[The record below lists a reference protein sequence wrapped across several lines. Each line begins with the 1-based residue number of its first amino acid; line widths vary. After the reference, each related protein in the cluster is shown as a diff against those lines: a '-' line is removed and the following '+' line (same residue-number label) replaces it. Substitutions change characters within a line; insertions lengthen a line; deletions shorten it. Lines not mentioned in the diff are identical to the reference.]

1 MLPLW
6 KNKFIREK
14 LPFETLV
21 DLLECLKWWGGKCDL
36 WLQI

>member
-14 LPFETLV
+14 LPFETEV
-21 DLLECLKWWGGKCDL
+21 DLLKCLKWRKNFDL